1 MRLVII
7 GGEAAGLSAAAR
19 ARRVDPRLEIVVFE
33 KGGTISY
40 AACGL
45 PYYVEGRVR
54 NLDELVVYTPEYFRR
69 ERNITVR
76 TGAEVSAIA
85 HARRQVVLAGGERV
99 AYDRLVIATGARA
112 AGAAVPGAELE
123 HVFTLRTLEDATRI
137 REFLQVRRPRRAAV
151 VGAGYL
157 GLELVEVLRAN
168 GLAVTLLEAS
178 GTVLRRHD
186 AALLKRLL
194 PHLERFGVAFRPNEP
209 LRAITPERVND
220 TPAELVILAT
230 GFRPNVELAED
241 AGVELGR
248 TGAIRVTERMETN
261 LHGVYA
267 AGDCAEVLHR
277 LTGRAAY
284 IPLGT
289 TANKMGRVAGANA
302 AGRRERFPGVVGT
315 SIVRVC
321 GLGIGLTGLSE
332 RQARGEGRI
341 GGGSPKP
348 APAWG
353 PGDGRA
359 GRRRTGQR
367 HRRRFAGGR
376 PGGGIRTV
384 RPGLL
389 SPLRHGVGSAAHR
402 RPAACQAARLSE
414 RAGRPR
420 FLARGAG
427 RRLRLVTPHAPAAIT

>member
-45 PYYVEGRVR
+45 PYYLEGRVR

-332 RQARGEGRI
+332 RQARGEGFDAVSAAIEAPERPHYFGTARTTVELVADRRSRRLL
-341 GGGSPKP
+341 GGLVMGEQ
-348 APAWG
+348 G
-353 PGDGRA
+353 VA
-359 GRRRTGQR
+359 GRVNVIAAALQAGVRVEEFEQFDLAYSPP
-367 HRRRFAGGR
+367 FA
-376 PGGGIRTV
+376 TV
-384 RPGLL
+384 WDPLL
-389 SPLRHGVGSAAHR
+389 IAA
-402 RPAACQAARLSE
+402 QQ
-414 RAGRPR
+414 
-420 FLARGAG
+420 LAK
-427 RRLRLVTPHAPAAIT
+427 LLD